1 MFKGKTENQIRAWL
15 KIKLNNLLYVLYVLE
30 KQKIQKISDRL
41 GEIEAELNL
50 QIREMRK

>member
-1 MFKGKTENQIRAWL
+1 MFKGKTENQIRAWI
-15 KIKLNNLLYVLYVLE
+15 KIKLNNLLYVLE
-30 KQKIQKISDRL
+30 KQNIQKISDRL